1 MGKPA
6 PLCSLLFA
14 TLLGLVGCTP
24 RQQPAPAPAPATTPA
39 PAQPPASGAPSPY
52 GPLTPPAP
60 RPSQTPATPG
70 DTAPPPPY
78 APLTPP
84 ARPPRPPAPPTA
96 PEVEL
101 NDPERGAVLFKVWRE
116 KHSADVEAFEEFLV
130 REKVAEVVPTY
141 QLLRSASMW
150 KECHAEPFQLP
161 PAQEWARVRD
171 LLVLLRELR
180 QRQVL
185 PVFEVVSA
193 YRDPRLN
200 RCAGGAPASSHIHF
214 AVDIAPLEPAV
225 GARLCQ
231 FWREQ
236 GKPWDMG
243 VSRYPTGRIHIDR
256 NGYRTWG
263 ASHKRGSSYC
273 LQ

>member
-1 MGKPA
+1 
-6 PLCSLLFA
+6 
-14 TLLGLVGCTP
+14 
-24 RQQPAPAPAPATTPA
+24 
-39 PAQPPASGAPSPY
+39 
-52 GPLTPPAP
+52 
-60 RPSQTPATPG
+60 
-70 DTAPPPPY
+70 
-78 APLTPP
+78 
-84 ARPPRPPAPPTA
+84 
-96 PEVEL
+96 
-101 NDPERGAVLFKVWRE
+101 VLFKVWRE
-116 KHSADVEAFEEFLV
+116 KHAAEVEAFEEFLV
-130 REKVAEVVPTY
+130 HEHVAEVVPTY

-150 KECHAEPFQLP
+150 KECRAEPFQLP
-161 PAQEWARVRD
+161 PAPEWTKVRD

-214 AVDIAPLEPAV
+214 AVDIAPLQPSV
-225 GARLCQ
+225 GERLCA
-231 FWREQ
+231 FWREE
-236 GKPWDMG
+236 GEAWNMG

-273 LQ
+273 LR

>member
-1 MGKPA
+1 MGKPD
-6 PLCSLLFA
+6 PLRSLLFA
-14 TLLGLVGCTP
+14 TTLALAACTP
-24 RQQPAPAPAPATTPA
+24 RQQPAPAKAPAPARSPTSA
-39 PAQPPASGAPSPY
+39 APSPY

-60 RPSQTPATPG
+60 AASQAPASP
-70 DTAPPPPY
+70 DATATPPY

-84 ARPPRPPAPPTA
+84 GRVPRPPAPPPPPDA
-96 PEVEL
+96 EL
-101 NDPERGAVLFKVWRE
+101 NDPERGAVLFKLWRE
-116 KHSADVEAFEEFLV
+116 KHAADVEAFEEFLV
-130 REKVAEVVPTY
+130 RERVAEVVPTY

-161 PAQEWARVRD
+161 PAQEWTRVRD

-214 AVDIAPLEPAV
+214 AVDIAPLQPAV

-231 FWREQ
+231 FWREE
-236 GKPWDMG
+236 GRTWNMG

-263 ASHKRGSSYC
+263 ASHKRASSYC